1 MTACIEAC
9 HDYSPI
15 EAEAIEDRLY
25 ESNQR
30 TIGRNDGRALGFV
43 MRDVEGRIVG
53 AAMGYSWAGTSEI
66 RQMWVDE
73 AYRGRGHARDLLSA
87 FVKESKTRGVQ
98 RIWVTSH
105 DFQAPALY
113 EKSGFRR
120 VAELRDWPEGH
131 SKIVLC
137 LTLSAGAP
145 TPQVPGMS

>member
-1 MTACIEAC
+1 MTARIEAC
-9 HDYSPI
+9 HDYSPL

-30 TIGRNDGRALGFV
+30 IIGRNDGRALGFV
-43 MRDVEGRIVG
+43 MRDGEGRIVG

-73 AYRGRGHARDLLSA
+73 AHRGQGHARNLLSA
-87 FVKESKTRGVQ
+87 FVRELTARGVQ
-98 RIWVTSH
+98 KIWVTSH

-113 EKSGFRR
+113 EKAGFRR
-120 VAELRDWPEGH
+120 MAELRDWPEGH

-137 LTLSAGAP
+137 LTLSAGSP
-145 TPQVPGMS
+145 TCQLPGMP